1 MRALFEGDL
10 YEYFYLS
17 SKFVPTFLERR
28 SKI

>member
-1 MRALFEGDL
+1 MRARFEGDL

-28 SKI
+28 SKF